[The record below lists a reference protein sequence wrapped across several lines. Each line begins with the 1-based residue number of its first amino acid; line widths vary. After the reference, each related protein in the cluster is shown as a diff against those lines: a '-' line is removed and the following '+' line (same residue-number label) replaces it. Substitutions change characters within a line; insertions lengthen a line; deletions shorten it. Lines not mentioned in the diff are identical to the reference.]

1 MNNLTFQMIL
11 RCNYTGDE
19 NDVSQLTVEHL
30 VDGDWH
36 ELTLSTDSPGFD
48 IFLYAILTCQH
59 MYFKNN
65 AAEYGLVMNSSEGF
79 ITVIANEHRS
89 IQSLHVDFKGM
100 LKKGIANTEIINS
113 IAARMDLCPVSINL
127 KDFLDRKIT
136 VVFESS

>member
-19 NDVSQLTVEHL
+19 NDISQLTVEHL
-30 VDGDWH
+30 VDSDWH

-65 AAEYGLVMNSSEGF
+65 AAEYGLIMNSSEGF
-79 ITVIANEHRS
+79 ITVIADEYRS

-100 LKKGIANTEIINS
+100 LKKGVANTEIINS

>member
-1 MNNLTFQMIL
+1 MSNFTFQMIL
-11 RCNYTGDE
+11 RCSYTGDD
-19 NDVSQLTVEHL
+19 NDVSKSTVEHL

-79 ITVIANEHRS
+79 ITVIADEHRS

-100 LKKGIANTEIINS
+100 LKKGVASTEIIDS

>member
-19 NDVSQLTVEHL
+19 NDISQLTVEHL
-30 VDGDWH
+30 VDSDWH

-79 ITVIANEHRS
+79 ITVIADEYRS

-100 LKKGIANTEIINS
+100 LKKGVANTEIINS